1 MSQLGPCLLNGSIIE
16 VSALTTQLAQQ
27 NSSLEWKPPPRFH
40 DKRFEN
46 YRIDTS
52 TPGQAEAV
60 RSVQSFVAAKRRF
73 FGLAAPT
80 GPKGCYLDGDFGVGK
95 THLLAAAWHAAPGSK
110 SYLSFA
116 EAINLCV
123 LESPERAI
131 EILAAD
137 LICIDE
143 FELDDP
149 SNTRMADLLCDG
161 LVRKGCRLLVTSN
174 TVPGELGVGRLFV
187 DQFRAQ
193 LVRISEL
200 FTDIHVPGRD
210 YRKRQSQHSD
220 LGAHRWGPHEK
231 AVTGAGC
238 LTITSSELDRFLE
251 MTPMVHLRL
260 LNKIIS
266 HINIIGLATFPDQIK
281 ALRFVHLVD
290 RAYDQQITFSVQS
303 DIAIEDCFHPEY
315 RDWAFAK
322 KYRRCTS
329 RLTEST
335 REEIRHAMSD

>member
-1 MSQLGPCLLNGSIIE
+1 MAI
-16 VSALTTQLAQQ
+16 LA
-27 NSSLEWKPPPRFH
+27 S
-40 DKRFEN
+40 
-46 YRIDTS
+46 
-52 TPGQAEAV
+52 
-60 RSVQSFVAAKRRF
+60 
-73 FGLAAPT
+73 
-80 GPKGCYLDGDFGVGK
+80 GK

-123 LESPERAI
+123 LESPDKAI
-131 EILAAD
+131 DMLAAD

-210 YRKRQSQHSD
+210 YRQRQSQGSD
-220 LGAHRWGPHEK
+220 LGSQRWSADEQAITGP
-231 AVTGAGC
+231 GC
-238 LTITSSELDRFLE
+238 LCLSFTELNRFLE

-260 LNKIIS
+260 LGKIIK
-266 HINIIGLATFPDQIK
+266 HITILGLETFPDQIP
-281 ALRFVHLVD
+281 ALRFVHLID
-290 RAYDQQITFSVQS
+290 RAYDQQITLSVRS
-303 DIAIEDCFHPEY
+303 SIPISDCFHPEY

-329 RLTEST
+329 RLSEST
-335 REEIRHAMSD
+335 REEINQK

>member
-1 MSQLGPCLLNGSIIE
+1 VAE
-16 VSALTTQLAQQ
+16 LTAQLATQ
-27 NSSLEWKPPPRFH
+27 NSRMEWTPPPRFQG
-40 DKRFEN
+40 KTFAQ
-46 YRIDTS
+46 YRIDEQ

-60 RSVQSFVAAKRRF
+60 AAVQQFVGAKRRF
-73 FGLAAPT
+73 LGLAGPA

-95 THLLAAAWHAAPGSK
+95 THLLASAWHAAPSSK

-131 EILAAD
+131 DQLAAD

-174 TVPGELGVGRLFV
+174 TVPGELGIGRLFV

-193 LVRISEL
+193 LVRISQL

-210 YRKRQSQHSD
+210 YRQRQSNGVE
-220 LGAHRWGPHEK
+220 LGAARWSSTEPAIEGK
-231 AVTGAGC
+231 GC
-238 LTITSSELDRFLE
+238 LTLPLSQLNRFLE
-251 MTPMVHLRL
+251 MTPMVHLRQL
-260 LNKIIS
+260 GKVARHL
-266 HINIIGLATFPDQIK
+266 NIIGLGTFPDQIQ
-281 ALRFVHLVD
+281 ALRFVHLID
-290 RAYDQQITFSVQS
+290 RAYDQGITLSVRS
-303 DIAIEDCFHPEY
+303 DIAIADCFCPEY

-329 RLTEST
+329 RLTEAS
-335 REEIRHAMSD
+335 REEAPHALSH